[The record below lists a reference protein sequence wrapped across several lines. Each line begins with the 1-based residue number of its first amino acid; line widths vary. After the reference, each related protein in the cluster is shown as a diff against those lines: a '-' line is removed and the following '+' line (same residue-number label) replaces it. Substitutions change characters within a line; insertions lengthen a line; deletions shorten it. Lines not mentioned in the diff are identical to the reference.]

1 MSEMKI
7 LVVDDEAKIVE
18 VLKAYLEQAGFEVAT
33 ASDGASALAAARDD
47 QPDLA
52 VLDIMLPGMDGLE
65 ITKTLQ
71 KELGTPVILLT
82 AKSDEVDRLVGLE
95 IGADDYIV
103 KPFSP
108 REVVARV
115 KAVLRRAGR
124 SAPDSERIE
133 AGGLV
138 VDLGGREV
146 TVDAEPVELTK
157 TEFDILA
164 AMAGTPGRVWT
175 RLQLMQT
182 VSGYAY
188 EGYERTI
195 DAHMKNLRKKLGDD
209 PSEPRWIKTVWGVGY
224 KFDAGA

>member
-33 ASDGASALAAARDD
+33 ACDGASALASARDE

-65 ITKTLQ
+65 VTKALQ
-71 KELGTPVILLT
+71 KELDTPVILLT

-146 TVDAEPVELTK
+146 AVDAEPVELTK

-224 KFDAGA
+224 KFDAWA